1 MGGGRRSA
9 LGLVAAAV
17 VGVVVAVLVFRP
29 SGPPASDGAAPQAKA
44 VPTGP
49 PPASRVPGRTAP
61 PTPRSSADPGGRP
74 AATPWPDFPTPTP
87 EEAARWAAEA
97 PIALHGKRDAARW
110 RDLGARLVDAGMPE
124 LQPHAESIAMRLERA
139 QAPVP
144 EEEITALVVEEIEL
158 LRVIAR
164 AGVEPELLAL
174 VQSIE
179 MGAHHAIQ
187 GAPTPEMIEAER
199 RAQQAAQAGEQQG
212 TTQGAGGD

>member
-1 MGGGRRSA
+1 MGGGRRSV

-29 SGPPASDGAAPQAKA
+29 AGPPAQDASPDGAPAER
-44 VPTGP
+44 GP
-49 PPASRVPGRTAP
+49 PPATRIPGQTAP
-61 PTPRSSADPGGRP
+61 PTPRNSADPGGRP
-74 AATPWPDFPTPTP
+74 AASPWPDFPTPTP
-87 EEAARWAAEA
+87 EETARWAAEE

-110 RDLGARLVDAGMPE
+110 RDLGARLVEAGLPQ
-124 LQPHAESIAMRLERA
+124 LQLQAQSIAMRLERA

-164 AGVEPELLAL
+164 AGVEPDLLAL

-199 RAQQAAQAGEQQG
+199 RAREQQG
-212 TTQGAGGD
+212 TTAPTAGD